1 METEISNFMSSGY
14 GLYDEAAH
22 SLLKSY
28 VLKYKLKKN
37 QSFKP
42 VYIQLTE
49 LQEKCGKLKEL
60 EIKESVIIYHRS

>member
-1 METEISNFMSSGY
+1 MSSGY

-28 VLKYKLKKN
+28 VLKYKLKKT

-60 EIKESVIIYHRS
+60 QSSTKVLGTSGSGN